1 MAAPRR
7 NQGPGK
13 PVTGMVMLGAV
24 AAAGYAIYHG
34 YPGIAAIW
42 AGLIV
47 SAWMYPPAVMT
58 GKKDARGY
66 PTAAHPGEQ
75 EAMNKFRFWS
85 DLKTRLIIPSMD
97 WVPGLK
103 PQLSWLAAVWAGAA
117 AYLIPVTDTEY
128 TAGYGQWIDA
138 AAGFISVASFAA
150 SRRRTEVADDE
161 NPGATFDALIN
172 LFRKERG
179 KVIGLTIGG
188 FAVAAVVGTVVTV
201 MLPIATDLA
210 GLPRVPEPAVWGL
223 MLTGGPLLLLAKPWI
238 TEALEHWRVVV
249 AAREE
254 WRSRWEML
262 KQDPAPRLVDRQE
275 VGPATIDTFD
285 APGSTGAMTYW
296 SMGAKIGPTLG
307 TGAKFAVLDTP
318 NLDSNNQPVPGTRHP
333 LRFDFIKWPSD
344 QMPDV
349 SDPATPKDVV
359 FQLARCALAWMA
371 ESTGC
376 ARPILDDVHP
386 LTVPTAPAP
395 EPAEGE
401 EAAAPAPAGGAAWAM
416 TWHAPEGPPASYLR
430 NDGRPAL
437 SAAFNSHVLV
447 DHRAMNDSGAVYFG
461 ALTNPDTN
469 WDPQAGVNTAELER
483 LMTEDTWN
491 SRWAEAAPAHSTN
504 PPVAQIPTAA
514 TARLK
519 GGAVIESLSFV
530 TRQGMTPHDFFKFE
544 NKLPTVLNAA
554 PFVAMTGYAGM
565 NGRPGDRHPQA
576 FTVYWSKDPV
586 PAKPDV
592 LAPVPAD
599 RRAGIYTASEAPKW
613 VLAGLV
619 NQAFAACKMPDR
631 PEVVS
636 VTCLTKPESRQ
647 HIWKIDLRLYGGVTL
662 ADVRT
667 AANRIRQH
675 WGSEWLRV
683 AEAADGCTIVV
694 GARPARV
701 KLAEPR
707 HERYLEA
714 LNWNQVFLD
723 SGLSGI
729 GGLMPSLTN
738 VGRMPRN
745 DQVSILDFDLP
756 SGLDFSA
763 FVGVRSKLEANSGNS
778 FVEPRRVKNASNK
791 IRLLSCEV
799 NPMPER
805 AGYDWDYILESSF
818 IPFATG
824 VEGEPIEYN
833 FRLDP
838 HLLIAG
844 ASGGGKSVLLQ
855 SLAFGALIRGYELYV
870 ADPTKGG
877 ADFKFA
883 QQYAKAFTATPFE
896 AAAMMKGIY
905 AEVMRRKNLNT
916 AHGVGNYRDL
926 PEHLRPKHIVIL
938 LDEFTS
944 LMGQDPVP
952 AVSDDPEMEL
962 ERDLAIATNRAK
974 MEIGVFTGKIAREAR
989 SAGVTLFLATQKLSA
1004 KMLDTIPGA
1013 GDLKVN
1019 LSRLLMGKAT
1029 YGDKQSALRAPQDA
1043 PDLGDAIP
1051 PGRGLF
1057 ETTAGAAMAI
1067 QAWYDP
1073 KEQEVL
1079 REKLAEQIVPL
1090 RADEMLDLAPFM
1102 PKIPTAPGAEAPAAA
1117 EQVVDLGELSLDF
1130 DDLELTLDEE
1140 DFDAPVSR
1148 FTAEIPDAALFY
1160 DVDGTL
1166 CPFQHNDSLV
1176 KITVPGHG
1184 IQAYNKALVERLSAL
1199 PLDQAWLTSWFEDA
1213 PDYLGDLFPRAIDV
1227 LTSDTENTGWW
1238 KIDAALAWLEDRPY
1252 IKRIVWLDDE
1262 LFKNDPLL
1270 GISYRTIA
1278 AEAFEAAGIEAL
1290 LVLPNQDTGITE
1302 ADVDA
1307 VEEFL
1312 AAGLPEPEPVFDL
1325 ADGPA
1330 SEPAAAP
1337 SDDWS
1342 DWSFPAEPAGQAPA
1356 VDFDDWSTVAASI
1369 PATVVEEPEPETT
1382 PAPAPAVVAEDGWD
1396 LDAPEPARIPATV
1409 GTAVADPFA
1418 EPAPKPRRRRF
1429 TLPEDEDPFA

>member
-1 MAAPRR
+1 MAPARR

-24 AAAGYAIYHG
+24 AAAGYAIYNG
-34 YPGIAAIW
+34 FPGIAAIW
-42 AGLIV
+42 AGLVV

-58 GKKDARGY
+58 GKKDSRGY

-75 EAMNKFRFWS
+75 TAMNKFRFWS
-85 DLKTRLIIPSMD
+85 DLKYKLIIPSMD
-97 WVPGLK
+97 WLPGLK
-103 PQLSWLAAVWAGAA
+103 PQLSWFAAVWAGAA
-117 AYLIPVTDTEY
+117 AYLIPVTDIEY
-128 TAGYGQWIDA
+128 TGGYGQWIDA
-138 AAGFISVASFAA
+138 AAAFICVTQFAA

-172 LFRKERG
+172 LAKKNLA

-201 MLPIATDLA
+201 MLPIATTAA
-210 GLPRVPEPAVWGL
+210 GLPPIPEPAIWAL
-223 MLTGGPLLLLAKPWI
+223 MLTGGPLLLLARPWI

-285 APGSTGAMTYW
+285 APGSMGAMGYW
-296 SMGAKIGPTLG
+296 SMGPKIGPTLG

-318 NLDSNNQPVPGTRHP
+318 NLDSNNQPVPGTKHP
-333 LRFDFIKWPSD
+333 LRFDFIRWPSD

-349 SDPATPKDVV
+349 SDPETPKEVV
-359 FQLARCALAWMA
+359 FQLARCALAWMS

-376 ARPILDDVHP
+376 ARPILDDVHL
-386 LTVPTAPAP
+386 LTIPSAPAA

-401 EAAAPAPAGGAAWAM
+401 EAPAPAAAGGAVWAM

-430 NDGRPAL
+430 NDGRNAL
-437 SAAFNSHVLV
+437 SSAFNSHVLV
-447 DHRAMNDSGAVYFG
+447 DHRAMNDAGAAYIG
-461 ALTNPDTN
+461 ALTSPDTN
-469 WDPQAGVNTAELER
+469 WDPQAGVNTAEMER

-491 SRWAEAAPAHSTN
+491 GRWAEAAPAHSTN
-504 PPVAQIPTAA
+504 PPVAQIPTAN

-519 GGAVIESLSFV
+519 GGTVIESLSFV

-544 NKLPTVLNAA
+544 PKLPTVLNAA
-554 PFVAMTGYAGM
+554 PFVAMTGYAGQG
-565 NGRPGDRHPQA
+565 GRPGDRHPQA

-599 RRAGIYTASEAPKW
+599 RRAGIYSASEAPKW

-619 NQAFAACKMPDR
+619 NQAFLACKMPDR

-636 VTCLTKPESRQ
+636 VSCLTKPDSRQ

-694 GARPARV
+694 GARPSRV

-729 GGLMPSLTN
+729 GGLMPALTK
-738 VGRMPRN
+738 VDHMPRN
-745 DQVSILDFDLP
+745 NQVSILDFDLP
-756 SGLDFSA
+756 SGLDFSSFPA
-763 FVGVRSKLEANSGNS
+763 VRSKLESNSGNS

-791 IRLLSCEV
+791 IQLLACEV

-805 AGYDWDYILESSF
+805 AGYDWDYILESDF

-824 VEGEPIEYN
+824 VEGEPVEYN

-855 SLAFGALIRGYELYV
+855 SLAFGALLRGYELYV

-883 QQYAKAFTATPFE
+883 EPYAKAFTATPFE
-896 AAAMMKGIY
+896 AAAMMRGIY
-905 AEVMRRKNLNT
+905 TEVVRRKNLNT

-952 AVSDDPEMEL
+952 PASDDPEMEL
-962 ERDLAIATNRAK
+962 ERDLVIATNRAK
-974 MEIGVFTGKIAREAR
+974 MEIGVFAGKIAREAR
-989 SAGVTLFLATQKLSA
+989 SAGVTLFLATQKLAA
-1004 KMLDTIPGA
+1004 KMLDTIHGA

-1057 ETTAGAAMAI
+1057 ETTAGSAMAI

-1073 KEQEVL
+1073 REQTVL
-1079 REKLAEQIVPL
+1079 KEKLAEQISPL

-1102 PKIPTAPGAEAPAAA
+1102 PKIPTAPGAEEPAAAAA
-1117 EQVVDLGELSLDF
+1117 EQVVDLGELSLDL
-1130 DDLELTLDEE
+1130 DDLELVLDEE
-1140 DFDAPVSR
+1140 DDALTSR
-1148 FTAEIPDAALFY
+1148 FREEIQDTALFY

-1166 CPFQHNDSLV
+1166 CPFQHHDGLT

-1184 IQAYNKALVERLSAL
+1184 IQAYNKALVQRLSAL

-1227 LTSDTENTGWW
+1227 LTSDTEETGLW
-1238 KIDAALAWLEDRPY
+1238 KIDAALAWLAERPY

-1262 LFKNDPLL
+1262 LLKDDPLL
-1270 GISYRTIA
+1270 GISYRDIA
-1278 AEAFEAAGIEAL
+1278 MEAFEAAGIEAH
-1290 LVLPNQDTGITE
+1290 LVLADSDTGITE

-1307 VEEFL
+1307 VEDFL
-1312 AAGLPEPEPVFDL
+1312 AAGLPAPEPVTE
-1325 ADGPA
+1325 PA
-1330 SEPAAAP
+1330 PAPAAAP
-1337 SDDWS
+1337 EDDWS
-1342 DWSFPAEPAGQAPA
+1342 DWNLPADQAPA
-1356 VDFDDWSTVAASI
+1356 VDFDDWSTVAAAV
-1369 PATVVEEPEPETT
+1369 PAVPVQPEP
-1382 PAPAPAVVAEDGWD
+1382 APVEAGWD
-1396 LDAPEPARIPATV
+1396 VDAPEPARVPATV

-1429 TLPEDEDPFA
+1429 SLPEDEDPFG

>member
-1 MAAPRR
+1 MAPARR

-13 PVTGMVMLGAV
+13 PVTGMVMLGAT
-24 AAAGYAIYHG
+24 AAAGYAIYNG
-34 YPGIAAIW
+34 FPGIAALW
-42 AGLIV
+42 AGLVI

-75 EAMNKFRFWS
+75 TAMNKFRFWS
-85 DLKTRLIIPSMD
+85 DLKTRLLIPSMD

-138 AAGFISVASFAA
+138 AAAFISVASFAA
-150 SRRRTEVADDE
+150 ARRRTEVADDE

-172 LFRKERG
+172 LFKKERA

-188 FAVAAVVGTVVTV
+188 FAVAAVAGTVITV
-201 MLPIATDLA
+201 MVPIATELA
-210 GLPRVPEPAVWGL
+210 GLPAVPEAGIWAL
-223 MLTGGPLLLLAKPWI
+223 MLTGGPLLLLSKPWI

-254 WRSRWEML
+254 WRTRWEML

-296 SMGAKIGPTLG
+296 SMGPKIGPTLG

-333 LRFDFIKWPSD
+333 LRFDFVKWPSD

-349 SDPATPKDVV
+349 SDPATPKEVV

-386 LTVPTAPAP
+386 LTVPAAPSE
-395 EPAEGE
+395 EPADGE
-401 EAAAPAPAGGAAWAM
+401 EAPTPAAAGGAAWAM
-416 TWHAPEGPPASYLR
+416 TWHAPEGPPAAYIR
-430 NDGRPAL
+430 NDGRNAL

-447 DHRAMNDSGAVYFG
+447 DHRAMNDAGAAYFG
-461 ALTNPDTN
+461 AITNPDTN
-469 WDPQAGVNTAELER
+469 WDPQAGVNTAEMER
-483 LMTEDTWN
+483 LITEDTWN
-491 SRWAEAAPAHSTN
+491 GRWSEAAPAHSTN
-504 PPVAQIPTAA
+504 PPVAQIPTANS
-514 TARLK
+514 ARLK

-554 PFVAMTGYAGM
+554 PFVAMTGYAGQG
-565 NGRPGDRHPQA
+565 GRPGDRHPQA

-599 RRAGIYTASEAPKW
+599 RRAGIYSASEAPKW

-619 NQAFAACKMPDR
+619 NQAFLACKMPDR

-694 GARPARV
+694 GARPSRV

-723 SGLSGI
+723 SGLSGV
-729 GGLMPSLTN
+729 GGLMPSLTG
-738 VGRMPRN
+738 VDHMPRN
-745 DQVSILDFDLP
+745 KQVSILDFELP
-756 SGLDFSA
+756 SGLDFTSFA
-763 FVGVRSKLEANSGNS
+763 AVRTKLESNSGNS
-778 FVEPRRVKNASNK
+778 FVEPRKIKNVSNK
-791 IRLLSCEV
+791 IQLLACEV

-805 AGYDWDYILESSF
+805 AGYDWDYILESDF

-883 QQYAKAFTATPFE
+883 EQYAKAFTATPFE

-905 AEVMRRKNLNT
+905 TEVLRRKNLNT
-916 AHGVGNYRDL
+916 EHGVGNYRDL
-926 PEHLRPKHIVIL
+926 PEHLRPRHIVIL

-952 AVSDDPEMEL
+952 PASDDPEMEL
-962 ERDLAIATNRAK
+962 ERDLVIATNRAK
-974 MEIGVFTGKIAREAR
+974 MEIGVYAGKIAREAR
-989 SAGVTLFLATQKLSA
+989 SAGVTLFLATQKLAA
-1004 KMLDTIPGA
+1004 KMLDTIHGA

-1073 KEQEVL
+1073 REQAVL
-1079 REKLAEQIVPL
+1079 KEKLAEHLVPL
-1090 RADEMLDLAPFM
+1090 REDEKLDLAPFM
-1102 PKIPTAPGAEAPAAA
+1102 PKIPTAPGMEEPAADK
-1117 EQVVDLGELSLDF
+1117 VVDLGEMSFDL
-1130 DDLELTLDEE
+1130 DDLELVLDEE
-1140 DFDAPVSR
+1140 DEFAATAPR
-1148 FTAEIPDAALFY
+1148 FTEEIQDAALFY

-1166 CPFQHNDSLV
+1166 CPFQHTDALV

-1184 IQAYNKALVERLSAL
+1184 IQAYNKAVVDRLSAL

-1238 KIDAALAWLEDRPY
+1238 KIDAALAWVADRPY

-1262 LFKNDPLL
+1262 LLKADPLL
-1270 GISYRTIA
+1270 GISYQDIA
-1278 AEAFEAAGIEAL
+1278 KEAFEAAGIEAL
-1290 LVLPNQDTGITE
+1290 LVLPNSDTGITE

-1307 VEEFL
+1307 VEGFL
-1312 AAGLPEPEPVFDL
+1312 AAGLPEPAEEPVFEL
-1325 ADGPA
+1325 AAGPA
-1330 SEPAAAP
+1330 TGSA
-1337 SDDWS
+1337 DDWS
-1342 DWSFPAEPAGQAPA
+1342 DWSFPVADEAPA
-1356 VDFDDWSTVAASI
+1356 ADFDDWSTVAAAV
-1369 PATVVEEPEPETT
+1369 PTVPVQPEP
-1382 PAPAPAVVAEDGWD
+1382 APVEKGWD
-1396 LDAPEPARIPATV
+1396 EDAPEPAKIPATV

>member
-1 MAAPRR
+1 MAPARR

-13 PVTGMVMLGAV
+13 PVTGMVMLGAA
-24 AAAGYAIYHG
+24 AAAGYAIYNG
-34 YPGIAAIW
+34 FPGIAALW
-42 AGLIV
+42 AGLVV
-47 SAWMYPPAVMT
+47 SAWMYPPAVLT
-58 GKKDARGY
+58 GKKDSRGY

-75 EAMNKFRFWS
+75 AEMNKFRLWS
-85 DLKTRLIIPSMD
+85 DLKHKLLVPSMD
-97 WVPGLK
+97 WLPGLK

-117 AYLIPVTDTEY
+117 AYLIPVTDTQY

-138 AAGFISVASFAA
+138 AAAFISVAQFTA

-172 LFRKERG
+172 LAKKDRA

-188 FAVAAVVGTVVTV
+188 FVLAAVVGTVVTV
-201 MLPIATDLA
+201 VLPLVTTAAHLDPI
-210 GLPRVPEPAVWGL
+210 PEPAIWAL
-223 MLTGGPLLLLAKPWI
+223 MLTGGPLVLLAKPWI

-262 KQDPAPRLVDRQE
+262 KQDPAPRLADRQE

-285 APGSTGAMTYW
+285 APGSMGAMAYW

-318 NLDSNNQPVPGTRHP
+318 NLDSNNQPVPGTKHP

-349 SDPATPKDVV
+349 SDPATPKEVV
-359 FQLARCALAWMA
+359 FQLARCALAWMS

-386 LTVPTAPAP
+386 LTVPAAPA
-395 EPAEGE
+395 EPTAEGE
-401 EAAAPAPAGGAAWAM
+401 EAAPAPATGGAAWAM
-416 TWHAPEGPPASYLR
+416 TWHAPDGPPASYLR
-430 NDGRPAL
+430 NDGRGAL
-437 SAAFNSHVLV
+437 SAAFGSQVLV
-447 DHRAMNDSGAVYFG
+447 DHRAMNDAGAAYFG
-461 ALTNPDTN
+461 AITAPDTQ
-469 WDPQAGVNTAELER
+469 WDPTCGVNTAEMER

-491 SRWAEAAPAHSTN
+491 GRWAEAAPAHSTN
-504 PPVAQIPTAA
+504 PPVAQIPTAN

-519 GGAVIESLSFV
+519 GGTVIESLSFV

-554 PFVAMTGYAGM
+554 PFVAMTGYAGSG
-565 NGRPGDRHPQA
+565 GRPGDRHPQA

-599 RRAGIYTASEAPKW
+599 RRAGIHTASEAPKW

-636 VTCLTKPESRQ
+636 VSCLTKPESRQ
-647 HIWKIDLRLYGGVTL
+647 HIWRIDLRLYGGVTL

-694 GARPARV
+694 GARPSRV

-729 GGLMPSLTN
+729 GGLMPTLTN
-738 VGRMPRN
+738 VGHMPRN
-745 DQVSILDFDLP
+745 EAVAILDFDLP
-756 SGLDFSA
+756 AGLDFTS
-763 FVGVRSKLEANSGNS
+763 FTGVRSKLEANSGNS

-791 IRLLSCEV
+791 IQLLACEV
-799 NPMPER
+799 NPMPEK
-805 AGYDWDYILESSF
+805 ADYDWDHIDSSNF

-833 FRLDP
+833 FRVDA
-838 HLLIAG
+838 HLLCAG

-855 SLAFGALIRGYELYV
+855 SLSYGSLVRGYELYI

-883 QQYAKAFTATPFE
+883 EPYAKAFTATPFE
-896 AAAMMKGIY
+896 AAAMMRGVY
-905 AEVMRRKNLNT
+905 AEVVRRKNLNT

-926 PEHLRPKHIVIL
+926 PENIRPRHIILL

-952 AVSDDPEMEL
+952 AASDDPDMDAEREMIL
-962 ERDLAIATNRAK
+962 ATNRAK
-974 MEIGVFTGKIAREAR
+974 TEVGVFTGKIAREAR
-989 SAGVTLFLATQKLSA
+989 SAGVTLILATQKLSA
-1004 KMLDTIPGA
+1004 KLLDSIPGA

-1067 QAWYDP
+1067 QAWYNP
-1073 KEQEVL
+1073 
-1079 REKLAEQIVPL
+1079 AEQTIL
-1090 RADEMLDLAPFM
+1090 RQKLCERIQTLSENDKLDLTPFM
-1102 PKIPTAPGAEAPAAA
+1102 PKIPTAPGMEEPSAEKI
-1117 EQVVDLGELSLDF
+1117 VDLGELSLDLG
-1130 DDLELTLDEE
+1130 DLEFTLD
-1140 DFDAPVSR
+1140 DDDASVASR
-1148 FTAEIPDAALFY
+1148 FSEEIQDAAMFY

-1166 CPFQHNDSLV
+1166 CPFRHTDALE
-1176 KITVPGHG
+1176 KIIVPGHG
-1184 IQAYNKALVERLSAL
+1184 TQAYNKRLVERLAAL
-1199 PLDQAWLTSWFEDA
+1199 PLDQAWLTAWFEDA

-1227 LTSDTENTGWW
+1227 LNSDTEETGLW
-1238 KIDAALAWLEDRPY
+1238 KIDAVQAWLADRPH
-1252 IKRIVWLDDE
+1252 IRRIVWMDDE
-1262 LFKNDPLL
+1262 LLKEDPLL
-1270 GISYRTIA
+1270 GISYRDIA
-1278 AEAFEAAGIEAL
+1278 MEAFDAAGIEAH
-1290 LVLPNQDTGITE
+1290 LVLTDSDEGITA
-1302 ADVDA
+1302 ADVDGI
-1307 VEEFL
+1307 EDFL
-1312 AAGLPEPEPVFDL
+1312 AAGLPAPAPEEEAV
-1325 ADGPA
+1325 PA
-1330 SEPAAAP
+1330 
-1337 SDDWS
+1337 DDWS
-1342 DWSFPAEPAGQAPA
+1342 DW
-1356 VDFDDWSTVAASI
+1356 T
-1369 PATVVEEPEPETT
+1369 PE
-1382 PAPAPAVVAEDGWD
+1382 PAPAQEFEDWSDVAAAVPAATSWETAPAAGWD
-1396 LDAPEPARIPATV
+1396 EGAPEPARVPATV

-1418 EPAPKPRRRRF
+1418 EPAPKSRRRRF
-1429 TLPEDEDPFA
+1429 NLPVDEDPFS

>member
-1 MAAPRR
+1 MAAARR

-13 PVTGMVMLGAV
+13 PVTGMIMLGAA
-24 AAAGYAIYHG
+24 AAAGYAIYNG
-34 YPGIAAIW
+34 FPGIAALW
-42 AGLIV
+42 AGLVV
-47 SAWMYPPAVMT
+47 SAWMYPPMVLT
-58 GKKDARGY
+58 GKKDSRGY

-75 EAMNKFRFWS
+75 AEMNKFRLWS
-85 DLKTRLIIPSMD
+85 DLKYKLLVPSMD
-97 WVPGLK
+97 WLPGFK

-117 AYLIPVTDTEY
+117 AYLIPVTDTQY

-138 AAGFISVASFAA
+138 AAAFISVAQFTA

-161 NPGATFDALIN
+161 NPGASFDVLIS
-172 LFRKERG
+172 LAKKDRA

-188 FAVAAVVGTVVTV
+188 FVLAAVVGTVVTV
-201 MLPIATDLA
+201 MVPLATKAAHLPAI
-210 GLPRVPEPAVWGL
+210 PEPAIWAL
-223 MLTGGPLLLLAKPWI
+223 MLTGGPLVLLARPWI

-285 APGSTGAMTYW
+285 APGSMGAMAYW

-349 SDPATPKDVV
+349 SDPATPKEVV

-376 ARPILDDVHP
+376 ARPILDEVHP
-386 LTVPTAPAP
+386 LTIPAVPA
-395 EPAEGE
+395 EPAAESE
-401 EAAAPAPAGGAAWAM
+401 EAAPATAGGGAAWAM

-430 NDGRPAL
+430 NDGRGAL
-437 SAAFNSHVLV
+437 QAALGSQVLV
-447 DHRAMNDSGAVYFG
+447 DHRAMNDAGAAYFG
-461 ALTNPDTN
+461 AITAPDTQ
-469 WDPQAGVNTAELER
+469 WEPSCGVNTAEMER

-504 PPVAQIPTAA
+504 PPVAQIPTST

-554 PFVAMTGYAGM
+554 PFVAMTGYSGVG
-565 NGRPGDRHPQA
+565 GRPGDRHPQA

-599 RRAGIYTASEAPKW
+599 RRAGIHTASEAPKW

-636 VTCLTKPESRQ
+636 VSCLTKPESRQ
-647 HIWKIDLRLYGGVTL
+647 HIWRIDLRLYGGVTL

-694 GARPARV
+694 GARPSRV

-723 SGLSGI
+723 SRISGT
-729 GGLMPSLTN
+729 GGLLPVLTN
-738 VGRMPRN
+738 VGHMEHN
-745 DQVSILDFDLP
+745 QQVSILDFDLP
-756 SGLDFSA
+756 AGIVYADLRGKIND
-763 FVGVRSKLEANSGNS
+763 LEGNSGNTY
-778 FVEPRRVKNASNK
+778 VEVRRVKDKANQVQ
-791 IRLLSCEV
+791 LLVSEV
-799 NPMPER
+799 SPMPEL
-805 AGYDWDYILESSF
+805 APYDYPAIEASEN

-824 VEGEPIEYN
+824 VEGQPVEFDI
-833 FRLDP
+833 RRHI
-838 HLLIAG
+838 HLMIVG
-844 ASGGGKSVLLQ
+844 GSGSGKSVILQ
-855 SLAFGALIRGYELYV
+855 SLITGALVRGCDLYI
-870 ADPTKGG
+870 ADPTKAA
-877 ADFKFA
+877 ADFTFA
-883 QQYAKAFTATPFE
+883 EPYSMAFCKDLMDTG
-896 AAAMMKGIY
+896 AMMKGVY
-905 AEVMRRKNLNT
+905 QEVKRRVALNSQYG
-916 AHGVGNYRDL
+916 AGSYRDL
-926 PEHLRPKHIVIL
+926 PESIRPRHIVVV

-944 LMGQDPVP
+944 LIAPD
-952 AVSDDPEMEL
+952 AVSKTPSDDPEVEA
-962 ERDLAIATNRAK
+962 EREMALAINAAK
-974 MEIGVFTGKIAREAR
+974 TEVGAYTGKFAREAR
-989 SAGVTLFLATQKLSA
+989 SAGVTLVLASQKVTQKD
-1004 KMLDTIPGA
+1004 LDQMPG
-1013 GDLKVN
+1013 GSTLKVN
-1019 LSRLLMGKAT
+1019 LSRLIAGKST
-1029 YGDKQSALRAPQDA
+1029 PGERMSALKDAMNAPA
-1043 PDLGDAIP
+1043 LGDSIP
-1051 PGRGLF
+1051 PGRAIF
-1057 ETTAGAAMAI
+1057 EPVTSGPVLI
-1067 QAWYDP
+1067 QCWYD
-1073 KEQEVL
+1073 KNEQAALSEFVGKHREVL
-1079 REKLAEQIVPL
+1079 
-1090 RADEMLDLAPFM
+1090 DEAAKLDLSKYRRKAVA
-1102 PKIPTAPGAEAPAAA
+1102 ISGDALPTI
-1117 EQVVDLGELSLDF
+1117 VDLGELSLDLG
-1130 DDLELTLDEE
+1130 DLEFTLDDE
-1140 DFDAPVSR
+1140 DSPVSR
-1148 FTAEIPDAALFY
+1148 FTEEIQDAALFY

-1166 CPFQHNDSLV
+1166 CPFRHTEELE
-1176 KITVPGHG
+1176 KIIIPGHG
-1184 IQAYNKALVERLSAL
+1184 TQAYNKQLVERLAAL

-1227 LTSDTENTGWW
+1227 LNSDTEETGLW
-1238 KIDAALAWLEDRPY
+1238 KIDAVLAWLADRPH
-1252 IKRIVWLDDE
+1252 IRRIVWMDDE
-1262 LFKNDPLL
+1262 LLKEDPLL
-1270 GISYRTIA
+1270 GISYRDIA
-1278 AEAFEAAGIEAL
+1278 MEAFDAADIKAH
-1290 LVLPNQDTGITE
+1290 LVLTDSDEGITE
-1302 ADVDA
+1302 ADVDGI
-1307 VEEFL
+1307 EDFL
-1312 AAGLPEPEPVFDL
+1312 AAWIPAPAPEEEAV
-1325 ADGPA
+1325 PA
-1330 SEPAAAP
+1330 
-1337 SDDWS
+1337 DDWS
-1342 DWSFPAEPAGQAPA
+1342 DW
-1356 VDFDDWSTVAASI
+1356 T
-1369 PATVVEEPEPETT
+1369 PE
-1382 PAPAPAVVAEDGWD
+1382 PAPAQGFEDWSDVAAAVPAATSWDAAPAAGWD
-1396 LDAPEPARIPATV
+1396 EGAPEPSRVPATV

-1418 EPAPKPRRRRF
+1418 EPAPKSRRRRF
-1429 TLPEDEDPFA
+1429 NLPADEDPFA